1 MNNPRTHQP
10 SGTDA
15 AKASFLSLEGTPAR
29 VAGIG
34 LLALAAAVATFA
46 VVPSAAKETRTAV
59 ATSEASPIY
68 GVTLPKG
75 YRQWQLIA
83 PAIEAEP
90 LNELRVVLGNTTAI
104 KAYDQGTLPFPD
116 GTVLVKLAWKHVQS
130 PEFAPASIPGAA
142 TTVQVMVKDSKK
154 YAATGGW
161 GFGRFING
169 KPADLA
175 QHQTCFACHQSL
187 VKNHDYVFT
196 RLAP

>member
-1 MNNPRTHQP
+1 MNNPHPHQP

-15 AKASFLSLEGTPAR
+15 AKASSRSFKGAPAKL
-29 VAGIG
+29 ASFG
-34 LLALAAAVATFA
+34 LLALAAALATFA
-46 VVPSAAKETRTAV
+46 VAPIAAKETRTA
-59 ATSEASPIY
+59 AASSDASPIY
-68 GVTLPKG
+68 GVTIPKG

-90 LNELRVVLGNTTAI
+90 LNELRAVLGNAKAI

-130 PEFAPASIPGAA
+130 PEFAPASVPGAA

-161 GFGRFING
+161 GFGRFIDG